1 MRSLMVFHGDE
12 FCFFVLLSLMK
23 DYRYVVGHCVS
34 DLDLVCGPIQGL
46 LEKKMIDDRRCAT

>member
-1 MRSLMVFHGDE
+1 MVFHGDE